1 VSTIAAMTP
10 DYWPVAKTHL
20 AKKDRVLRKLI
31 KAYPDAEI
39 QSRGDAFQ
47 SLARAIVGQQIS
59 VKAAQSVWRRFA
71 ETAGNVD
78 PATVV
83 RMETETLR
91 GCGFSGQ
98 KATYVRDL
106 ARHFHEGLVRP
117 RRWKRMDDEAV
128 IEDLVRVKGIG
139 RWSAEMFLMFHMLR
153 PDVLPVDDLG
163 LRRAM
168 ERQYN
173 GGDELTREEMRAIG
187 APWAP
192 WRSVATWYLWRSLE
206 PASET

>member
-1 VSTIAAMTP
+1 MTP
-10 DYWPVAKTHL
+10 DYWPVAKAHL

-31 KAYPDAEI
+31 KAYPNAEI

-71 ETAGNVD
+71 EAAGNVD

-83 RMETETLR
+83 RMETDALR

-106 ARHFHEGLVRP
+106 ARHFPDLAATPYGFQG
-117 RRWKRMDDEAV
+117 
-128 IEDLVRVKGIG
+128 IEQLRVV
-139 RWSAEMFLMFHMLR
+139 E
-153 PDVLPVDDLG
+153 DV
-163 LRRAM
+163 
-168 ERQYN
+168 
-173 GGDELTREEMRAIG
+173 
-187 APWAP
+187 
-192 WRSVATWYLWRSLE
+192 
-206 PASET
+206 

>member
-1 VSTIAAMTP
+1 MSTIAAMTP

-71 ETAGNVD
+71 EAAGNVD

-83 RMETETLR
+83 RMETEILR

-117 RRWKRMDDEAV
+117 RRWKRMEDEAV

-173 GGDELTREEMRAIG
+173 GGDELTRDEMRAIG

-206 PASET
+206 PTA